1 MEEHRDTEETAAGN
15 GSDNASMA
23 PVLAASEAR
32 VIEPVQ
38 QPAVPAPVVAAAGG
52 AVVGAAAYVLL
63 RVLKRAPRRAVLRMR
78 KRRRGGFEI
87 TGSRSFL
94 VDGHMLKGWAAN
106 ARGRRR
112 EMRRKAGRPIPAAAR
127 GAG

>member
-1 MEEHRDTEETAAGN
+1 MGLLFKGIDAGGLDGHRLRHDDGLDAVAGRT
-15 GSDNASMA
+15 
-23 PVLAASEAR
+23 EAR
-32 VIEPVQ
+32 AVGAAQ
-38 QPAVPAPVVAAAGG
+38 QPSVPAPVVAAAGG

-94 VDGHMLKGWAAN
+94 VDVHMLK
-106 ARGRRR
+106 R
-112 EMRRKAGRPIPAAAR
+112 
-127 GAG
+127 

>member
-1 MEEHRDTEETAAGN
+1 MDERPDIDEPAAAN
-15 GSDNASMA
+15 GSHNGSMS
-23 PVLAASEAR
+23 PVLVGTEAR
-32 VIEPVQ
+32 ALEVTQ
-38 QPAVPAPVVAAAGG
+38 QPSVPAPVVAAAGG

-94 VDGHMLKGWAAN
+94 VDVHMLK
-106 ARGRRR
+106 R
-112 EMRRKAGRPIPAAAR
+112 
-127 GAG
+127 